1 MEQIY
6 GMRQFRVVHDEFWR
20 STSRGYSSYEIQSG
34 LGIYEKFGQINLA
47 II

>member
-1 MEQIY
+1 MEWGKYSKVQ
-6 GMRQFRVVHDEFWR
+6 DEFWR
-20 STSRGYSSYEIQSG
+20 STPREYSSYEIQSG